1 MHLVIP
7 EEIGRCRI
15 EAMPL
20 ADARELL
27 RLGGVK

>member
-7 EEIGRCRI
+7 ENIGRCRI

-20 ADARELL
+20 EEAKALL
-27 RLGGVK
+27 RLGGVT